1 MVDKEVK
8 IHDYTFEIYNGRIKI
23 KIDGYVAIS
32 FNQIDFLGYYSFKD
46 DTNLLGISFFFLRE
60 GAGGFTFDFYAKNKE
75 TWLNILKI
83 LDENL

>member
-1 MVDKEVK
+1 MVEHK
-8 IHDYTFEIYNGRIKI
+8 YTFEIYNGRVKI

-46 DTNLLGISFFFLRE
+46 DENILGISFFFLRE
-60 GAGGFTFDFYAKNKE
+60 GAGGFTFDFYAKTKP
-75 TWLNILKI
+75 TWLSILKL